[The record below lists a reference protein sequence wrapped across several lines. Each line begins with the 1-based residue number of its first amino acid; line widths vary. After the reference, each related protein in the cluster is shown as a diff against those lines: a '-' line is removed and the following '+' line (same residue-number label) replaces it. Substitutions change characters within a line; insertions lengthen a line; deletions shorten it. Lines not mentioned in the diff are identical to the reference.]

1 MPTLPRYVVQPSGR
15 LAFYWQVPTRHRVA
29 KDGKPWPH
37 GTVRLPDD
45 RTKMEAEAAR
55 LNTELDQ
62 IRAGVTPETR
72 RGTMP
77 WLIAHYENPANKMS
91 KFHKLTPGTKD
102 DYRSHSK
109 HVLAWSAEKRHP
121 QVRDLTTP
129 KVLEF
134 LTRFDDRPTLKIHV
148 ASYLRTILKHAI
160 RIGEITHNPA
170 TQLDLEKPKRQKKI
184 RTIDVPELLALVAK
198 AHEMA
203 LPHVAMGALLHF
215 DLGQRQGDILRLQK
229 PRDYRGGVFQFDQ
242 SKTGQEVTIKPF
254 LTETRA
260 ALEAL
265 PLAQLM
271 LVADENGQQ
280 VRAWRYWSDFRKVAD
295 AAGFPDLWE
304 MELRHSCV
312 IFCER
317 AGLTPGE
324 IATRTGHSLK
334 TVFTILENY
343 RYRDSIVAAQGA
355 VKLEDYRNRAAT
367 KV

>member
-1 MPTLPRYVVQPSGR
+1 MSKLPRYVVQQSGR
-15 LAFYWQVPTRHRVA
+15 TTFYWIVPPWCRTK
-29 KDGKPWPH
+29 KDGKPWPA
-37 GTVRLPDD
+37 GTVRLPDE
-45 RTKMEAEAAR
+45 RAAMEAEAAR
-55 LNTELDQ
+55 LNDELDQ
-62 IRAGVTPETR
+62 IRAGVLPESR
-72 RGTMP
+72 KGTLP

-91 KFHKLTPGTKD
+91 KYHRLKPGTKD
-102 DYRSHSK
+102 DYRSHAK

-134 LTRFDDRPTLKIHV
+134 LTRFDDRPTLKLHI
-148 ASYLRTILKHAI
+148 ASYLRTVLKHAI

-198 AHEMA
+198 ANEMA
-203 LPHVAMGALLHF
+203 LPHVAIGALLHF
-215 DLGQRQGDILRLQK
+215 DLGQRQGDMLRLQK

-242 SKTGQEVTIKPF
+242 SKTGQAVTIKPF
-254 LTETRA
+254 LAETRA
-260 ALEAL
+260 ALDAL

-271 LVADENGQQ
+271 LVADRNGQQ
-280 VRAWRYWSDFRKVAD
+280 MKAWQYWRDFRNVAD

-343 RYRDSIVAAQGA
+343 RYRDAVVAHQGA
-355 VKLEDYRNRAAT
+355 VKLEEYRKRTGA
-367 KV
+367 